1 MCCSNSYGNTMS
13 FSNAGHVKEL
23 GRDNS
28 LSVGSIPL
36 NLITNEESTGDVA
49 IVHALVKE
57 NLLNNI
63 VSRGPEEVL
72 EKPHN
77 KSETT

>member
-1 MCCSNSYGNTMS
+1 M
-13 FSNAGHVKEL
+13 
-23 GRDNS
+23 
-28 LSVGSIPL
+28 GSIQL
-36 NLITNEESTGDVA
+36 NLITNGEESVGDVA

-72 EKPHN
+72 EKPNN